1 MVAGVSSFTCLKT
14 ELKIPAFVP
23 RPVSGGKRL
32 ETWTVYWGLLFRTT
46 LPLHRQPASL
56 FSQVFRPICWL
67 CYVRLHWYSWRWH
80 ISHFNEV
87 HFFYIPANPDPVKEN
102 QISSDPGHLNSDH
115 ITNNEVSIT
124 TEQIGWSIWR
134 SSYNSYEEN
143 TNGTE
148 MP

>member
-23 RPVSGGKRL
+23 RQVSGGKRL
-32 ETWTVYWGLLFRTT
+32 ETWTVYWGRLFRTKTSSSPSASQPVFPGIQAHLLAMLRSST
-46 LPLHRQPASL
+46 LVQLKMTYFTFQWSP
-56 FSQVFRPICWL
+56 
-67 CYVRLHWYSWRWH
+67 
-80 ISHFNEV
+80 
-87 HFFYIPANPDPVKEN
+87 FFYIPANPDPVKEN